1 VGRTFSSCSLSVGAP
16 DALNA
21 CGELVRPGV
30 IQAQIVEAPNRVTS
44 NHARFNNYYF
54 SNILSGKMWSEY
66 PEYDKH
72 RQWMT
77 RALELAAKAG
87 AVGEV
92 PVGAVIIDANENLI
106 AIGENRKERDKDP
119 TAHAEI
125 IALRAAAKT
134 LDNWRL
140 NQCTMYVTLEP
151 CPMCAGAIVQARL
164 GMLVYGVD
172 DTKTGAIRTVSNIP
186 DSAASNHRLRVMGGI
201 LESQCRQQLQT
212 WFLLRRHQNN
222 GQR

>member
-1 VGRTFSSCSLSVGAP
+1 MGSNNIDTSS
-16 DALNA
+16 
-21 CGELVRPGV
+21 
-30 IQAQIVEAPNRVTS
+30 Q
-44 NHARFNNYYF
+44 
-54 SNILSGKMWSEY
+54 GKMLSEY
-66 PEYDKH
+66 PEYDRH

-77 RALELAAKAG
+77 QALELAAKAG
-87 AVGEV
+87 AVGEI
-92 PVGAVIIDANENLI
+92 PVGAVIIDANQNLI
-106 AIGENRKERDKDP
+106 ATGENRKERDKDP

-125 IALRAAAKT
+125 IALRAAAKK

-164 GMLVYGVD
+164 GMLIYGVD
-172 DTKTGAIRTVSNIP
+172 DTKTGAIRTVNNIP
-186 DSAASNHRLRVMGGI
+186 DSAASNHRLQVMGGI

-212 WFLLRRHQNN
+212 WFLLHRQKNN